1 MRIYGSWKSCLS
13 IGLTFGATLLLL
25 SMQGCGG
32 VQTADNPFQRAES
45 EERVVL
51 RVENRNYSDARIF
64 IRPRGRRTALAEVR
78 SRDLVFLEFAW
89 PRGMPLDL
97 EVELLVGGRFRPSP
111 LPMNPGIRVELI
123 IAPDV
128 RRSVLRQ

>member
-1 MRIYGSWKSCLS
+1 MRIFGSLKSCLP
-13 IGLTFGATLLLL
+13 IGWTLGAALLLL

-32 VQTADNPFQRAES
+32 VQTADNPFQRAEA

-51 RVENRNYSDARIF
+51 RVENRNDSDARIF
-64 IRPRGRRTALAEVR
+64 IRPRGRRTPLAEVR

-97 EVELLVGGRFRPSP
+97 EVDLLAGGRFRPSP

-123 IAPDV
+123 IAADV